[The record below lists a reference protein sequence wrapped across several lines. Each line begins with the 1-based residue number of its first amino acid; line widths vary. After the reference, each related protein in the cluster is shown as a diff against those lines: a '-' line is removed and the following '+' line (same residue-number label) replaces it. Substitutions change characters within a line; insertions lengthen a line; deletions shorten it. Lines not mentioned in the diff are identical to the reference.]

1 MGTDSTKVISWNIA
15 KRASAWKALAEMAGR
30 GDADLA
36 LLQEAGD
43 PPSEIASQFGFQN
56 DALGLD
62 LFDRWPLVSCPINKC
77 GFSAQEKGCGKARSA
92 GNTLPYCQ
100 GTQRGYSPSPARP
113 SGVGTIAEGCVAA
126 LGNMPDIP
134 CGLRLALGDCAHSE
148 SHLFMG
154 QDTRMRRHLVRACRR
169 PSGIPPR
176 GNSVQI
182 SVYLFAIALAHKH
195 VRCRTSKT
203 RKPSTTEPCIGSNRR
218 IDLGLD
224 AIHDLNHLSQSGLR
238 PRRANSR
245 RACKRAQPECV
256 AARLPRDLR
265 TSRSSKPLCEKW
277 QWWASVPI
285 LWCSADVN
293 TS

>member
-1 MGTDSTKVISWNIA
+1 M
-15 KRASAWKALAEMAGR
+15 
-30 GDADLA
+30 
-36 LLQEAGD
+36 
-43 PPSEIASQFGFQN
+43 
-56 DALGLD
+56 
-62 LFDRWPLVSCPINKC
+62 LVSCPINKC
-77 GFSAQEKGCGKARSA
+77 DSEWAQSPRARRSPQGISGILPRAATQPSAIVPTPDGRAGEGLWPRCVPWQYGKVLPAERALPQPFSC
-92 GNTLPYCQ
+92 
-100 GTQRGYSPSPARP
+100 
-113 SGVGTIAEGCVAA
+113 A
-126 LGNMPDIP
+126 LNP
-134 CGLRLALGDCAHSE
+134 
-148 SHLFMG
+148 HLFMG